1 MIRPKNYDVEGVSF
15 HKLTKEALK
24 GYSSNPYFSIPPY
37 QRKYTWKDPQ
47 VLRLLGDVYDYFSEA
62 CEENKK
68 RKSGKEEDEG
78 SAFSEKFIGAFIL
91 VEKSPEI
98 KRSKTVFEVVDGQQR
113 LTTLCL
119 AVAAGIKVL
128 LEISE
133 KIAALRED
141 ESSDSKLSAFARKLN
156 KAFVQ
161 QTRDKMT
168 MLYVYESSNEDN
180 YAPNLFREE
189 CDVPDRK
196 PYDNSVKKPD
206 QKKDM
211 PKSCEISE
219 MTDDEVEATYKSP
232 TARFFFYYAQANEIL
247 SDKDFSRQKISD
259 VLSILR
265 KGEKYLVYKE
275 EGEENLCYESS
286 YELAYKF
293 LSQLSSGMVYDDA
306 AEKLPF
312 NRDLAVEN
320 QYDPKPMSEHIE
332 DCLLPGSN
340 LRDMEDLIEEFPQ
353 EESPA
358 SNDLR
363 KLMSAALYVF
373 SYLDFLVNRVSI
385 AVISGKKETALDL
398 FRTMN
403 TAGQPL
409 GCIETFIPEVYQ
421 AIYRLEESVSAKKNT
436 LLDREFSFGIHQRKS
451 LKEVILEIQKTFGI
465 AKNRD
470 NVPQVVIWFSLICF
484 GRKVGKNFSIQ
495 RSELAKNFRTFI
507 GSDRGHFTSDAD
519 TAWERI
525 YEFVS
530 LFSFVGKWWVYCY
543 GAPKNLDGNRN
554 VSVEKRFEGSWAFG
568 NGYLP
573 KELEDEVDDEI
584 DRSDLNVF
592 NLCLLFLIRAGQS
605 LSIAIIGRYYVQLLK
620 EPNVANFRELVK
632 AAKAVA
638 AFTAVWLSGEIGSTQ
653 YAETQ
658 RRTMVHNSADYTSKQ
673 TPGELAYFWKAS
685 GSSGE
690 NATAE
695 QLQKSFISGYEL
707 KNGAFSLKTWIQKLP
722 ISQLA
727 SMRKEVNRFLLL
739 LYWHCS
745 DSRDYYESFGIREP
759 LDKSSTDFLSGEKWN
774 VLSGLEIEHI
784 VPQEAT
790 PENWMLDF
798 DPKSSDGKRVLNEIG
813 NTTLLPKK
821 LNVYAS
827 NKSWQYKRHLYD
839 IVCVTK
845 NDEREKQLDDLSDI
859 KDGERETIKKQ
870 LNVLYKDFKK
880 ADTVLV
886 ASVRHVEQWNQS
898 VIQTRTEAIARIVWP
913 LLSEWL
919 GRREEFDKKAF
930 EALLAGKVA
939 PSASAPADKAER
951 ETKPKEVAEATA
963 QSNVE
968 SDDVQE
974 NLRPFF
980 GVIPRASWTKIERE
994 KLTIDNASAYLSVR
1008 IEEGKTIVEMG
1019 RRGQGKR
1026 LRSEKTLPASVSL
1039 EKISGADQMCEG
1051 DVFVYTGT
1059 GPEAEETLVG
1069 LVKKRRNRFLEN
1081 QP

>member
-15 HKLTKEALK
+15 HKLTKGGLN
-24 GYSSNPYFSIPPY
+24 GYSPNPYFSIPPY
-37 QRKYTWKDPQ
+37 QRQYTWEAPQ

-68 RKSGKEEDEG
+68 RKSAKEEDEG

-98 KRSKTVFEVVDGQQR
+98 KRPKTVFEVVDGQQR

-119 AVAAGIKVL
+119 TVAAGIRVL

-141 ESSDSKLSAFARKLN
+141 ETIDLKLSKFARRLN
-156 KAFVQ
+156 RAFVQ

-168 MLYVYESSNEDN
+168 MLYESSNEDN

-189 CDVPDRK
+189 CDVPERK
-196 PYDNSVKKPD
+196 PYDNTVKNNDLRKE
-206 QKKDM
+206 M
-211 PKSCEISE
+211 PKSREISE
-219 MTDDEVEATYKSP
+219 MTDDEVKVTYKSP
-232 TARFFFYYAQANEIL
+232 TARFFFYFAKANEIL
-247 SDKDFSRQKISD
+247 SDKDLSRQTISE
-259 VLSILR
+259 VLSFLR
-265 KGEKYLVYKE
+265 KGEEYLVYKE
-275 EGEENLCYESS
+275 EENQCYKSN

-293 LSQLSSGMVYDDA
+293 LSQLSSGMVYDEV
-306 AEKLPF
+306 AEKLSF
-312 NRDLAVEN
+312 NEDLAVEN
-320 QYDPKPMSEHIE
+320 QYDPKPMPEHIE
-332 DCLLPGSN
+332 DCLLPTSD
-340 LRDMEDLIEEFPQ
+340 LREILGELIDDFPQ

-363 KLMSAALYVF
+363 QLMSAALYVF

-385 AVISGKKETALDL
+385 AVISGNKETALDL
-398 FRTMN
+398 FETMN

-421 AIYRLEESVSAKKNT
+421 TVYKLEERLSAEKNS
-436 LLDREFSFGIHQRKS
+436 LLKRELSFGIRESKS
-451 LKEVILEIQKTFGI
+451 LKDVILEIQSNFGVG
-465 AKNRD
+465 KNRSG
-470 NVPQVVIWFSLICF
+470 VPQVVIWFSLICF
-484 GRKVGKNFSIQ
+484 GRRVGKNFSIQ
-495 RSELAKNFRTFI
+495 RSELAKNFKTFI
-507 GSDRGHFTSDAD
+507 GLDHGRFTFDAD
-519 TAWERI
+519 TTWKKI
-525 YEFVS
+525 YEFLS
-530 LFSFVGKWWVYCY
+530 LFSFVGKWWMYCY
-543 GAPKNLDGNRN
+543 GAAKNLEKNREE
-554 VSVEKRFEGSWAFG
+554 SIEKRFEGHWAFH

-573 KELEDEVDDEI
+573 KGLENRI
-584 DRSDLNVF
+584 DRSDLRVF
-592 NLCLLFLIRAGQS
+592 NLCILFLIRAGQS
-605 LSIAIIGRYYVQLLK
+605 LSLAIIGRFYIQLLK
-620 EPNVANFRELVK
+620 DPSVDNFRELVK

-658 RRTMVHNSADYTSKQ
+658 RRTMVHKSADYKSKQ
-673 TPGELAYFWKAS
+673 IPGELSYFWKAS

-690 NATAE
+690 NIVAD
-695 QLQKSFISGYEL
+695 QLQKSFISGYEV
-707 KNGAFSLKTWIQKLP
+707 KNGAFSLKTWISKLP

-727 SMRKEVNRFLLL
+727 YMRKEVNRFLLL

-745 DSRDYYESFGIREP
+745 DSWDCYESFGIRKP
-759 LDKSSTDFLSGEKWN
+759 VDKSSTDFLSGEKWN

-784 VPQEAT
+784 VPKEAK

-798 DPKSSDGKRVLNEIG
+798 DPKSSDGKKILNEIG

-821 LNVYAS
+821 LNLYAS
-827 NKSWQYKRHLYD
+827 NKSWKYKRRLYD
-839 IVCVTK
+839 IVCVTT
-845 NDEREKQLDDLSDI
+845 NDEREKKLDDLSDI
-859 KDGERETIKKQ
+859 QDGDRETIKKQ
-870 LNVLYKDFKK
+870 LNVLYKDFKE

-886 ASVRHVEQWNQS
+886 ASVRHVDHWSES

-913 LLSEWL
+913 LLSDWL
-919 GRREEFDKKAF
+919 GRPEKFDKKAF

-939 PSASAPADKAER
+939 PFASDPADKAER

-980 GVIPRASWTKIERE
+980 DVIPRASWTKIERE
-994 KLTIDNASAYLSVR
+994 KLTIDNASAYLGVR
-1008 IEEGKTIVEMG
+1008 VEDGKTIVEMG
-1019 RRGQGKR
+1019 HRGQGQR
-1026 LRSEKTLPASVSL
+1026 LRSESAGTLPASVKF
-1039 EKISGADQMCEG
+1039 EKVPGADLKCEG
-1051 DVFVYTGT
+1051 KVFVYTGT
-1059 GPEAEETLVG
+1059 GPEAVETLVG